1 MFRIKRGSI
10 AMTSSTELSAGPA
23 SHIRDMSDFDYA
35 SVPSSVAKFLKSQ
48 ATRIRQYTGKTI
60 IQIGKDLIA
69 AKRYLSHGQ
78 FLIWVEREVG
88 IPARTAQAYMQAAQ
102 WASDKHATVA
112 LLPPSLLYVLS
123 SPSTPKEFAEDI
135 LKRAEAG
142 ERMMLTTIRAE
153 LRTLQSKKREEA
165 ALPAAASLKRQ
176 DNCVDKLFTRE
187 SVENPLDEIVHILAR
202 TLSTSE
208 LARVC
213 EILTSDNLLDRP
225 DLPKKIKVAFLGL
238 SHWDAGRDDNEQPR
252 NVTKVLMR
260 VD

>member
-1 MFRIKRGSI
+1 
-10 AMTSSTELSAGPA
+10 MTSSTELSASPA

-35 SVPSSVAKFLKSQ
+35 SVPSSVAKFLKNQ
-48 ATRIRQYTGKTI
+48 ATRIRQYAGKTI
-60 IQIGKDLIA
+60 IQIGKDLVA

-112 LLPPSLLYVLS
+112 LLPPSLLYLLS

-142 ERMMLTTIRAE
+142 ERMTLTTVRAE

-165 ALPAAASLKRQ
+165 EEPAMDSPMTQ
-176 DNCVDKLFTRE
+176 DDCVGKLFTSE
-187 SVENPLDEIVHILAR
+187 SGENPLNEIAHILAR
-202 TLSTSE
+202 TLSALE

-213 EILTSDNLLDRP
+213 EILTSDDLLDRP
-225 DLPKKIKVAFLGL
+225 DLPMKIKVAFLGL
-238 SHWDAGRDDNEQPR
+238 NHWDGGRNDVEEPCV
-252 NVTKVLMR
+252 VTRVLMR